1 MQLATISAIAL
12 AAHAASAG
20 VITETDSVTGQFQP
34 QDTLEVN
41 QFAGNPADL
50 AGVELTLNARIDLS
64 HFAENTST
72 NGPGGWDFTTNY
84 MADIFDHT
92 GSSVISF
99 DDSFQTSGTLGV
111 SDGELDFD
119 GASGVTIED
128 SASDSYNI
136 LLVGGTDDLSAFIG
150 TGTVSFDITTDSSAT
165 LTQFG
170 GVNTGGVSTTIE
182 VDVETRYLVNE
193 IPAPGSVALLAM
205 GTLVGVRRRR

>member
-1 MQLATISAIAL
+1 MKLATISAIAL

-34 QDTLEVN
+34 LDTLEVD

-64 HFAENTST
+64 HQAENTSP
-72 NGPGGWDFTTNY
+72 NGTGGWDFTTEY

-99 DDSFQTSGTLGV
+99 DDTFQTSGSLGAF
-111 SDGELDFD
+111 DGNIDFD
-119 GASGVTIED
+119 GASGVRIEE
-128 SASDSYNI
+128 SVSDSYNI

-150 TGTVSFDITTDSSAT
+150 TGTVEFDIVTDANGSLSQSGAG
-165 LTQFG
+165 QG
-170 GVNTGGVSTTIE
+170 GALTTIE